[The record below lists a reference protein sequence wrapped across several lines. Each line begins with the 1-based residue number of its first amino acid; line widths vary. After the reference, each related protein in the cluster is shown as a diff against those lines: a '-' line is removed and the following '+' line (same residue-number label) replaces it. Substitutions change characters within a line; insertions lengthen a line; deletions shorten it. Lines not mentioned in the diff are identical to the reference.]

1 MTLIGRRCTGGDA
14 FSRARLI
21 ARTLSGGAF
30 APRLP
35 SGPVPVPLLS
45 AAIVSADNVIEAATA
60 RRLHP
65 FPFRTGQLSSGA
77 PMVLRK
83 RESRSPPSSSLPH
96 FPSPS
101 QEGGRGGG
109 RVFCGRTAPFPSFPC
124 LLSFFLSSLPLLS
137 SVFFF
142 LPARASAFAA
152 REEFRRRKQIMK
164 RRGTFRQEILYFLLK
179 SVLPYSG
186 TRNNCT
192 FIHEC

>member
-83 RESRSPPSSSLPH
+83 RESRSPPSSSLPP

-101 QEGGRGGG
+101 FSGRRTGRGKGFF
-109 RVFCGRTAPFPSFPC
+109 VAVPF
-124 LLSFFLSSLPLLS
+124 L
-137 SVFFF
+137 F
-142 LPARASAFAA
+142 LPAEGNSLDAATDGFGLTPFPNSFPFYRCTALFPFRTVLGFRGCAFCS
-152 REEFRRRKQIMK
+152 RS
-164 RRGTFRQEILYFLLK
+164 GH
-179 SVLPYSG
+179 SVSVAGYTVPYTSL
-186 TRNNCT
+186 
-192 FIHEC
+192 

>member
-65 FPFRTGQLSSGA
+65 FPFRTGQARRLHPFPFRTGQLSSGA

-83 RESRSPPSSSLPH
+83 RESRSPPSSPPGGFRQKGALPEFVFLH
-96 FPSPS
+96 ALPILYSRHSPIGFLFLLFPSFSRFGIPQGFS
-101 QEGGRGGG
+101 LFPPASASGGG
-109 RVFCGRTAPFPSFPC
+109 RDAGETR
-124 LLSFFLSSLPLLS
+124 
-137 SVFFF
+137 
-142 LPARASAFAA
+142 
-152 REEFRRRKQIMK
+152 REKTDEQRCY
-164 RRGTFRQEILYFLLK
+164 TE
-179 SVLPYSG
+179 
-186 TRNNCT
+186 
-192 FIHEC
+192 

>member
-45 AAIVSADNVIEAATA
+45 AAILSSDVIEAATA

-77 PMVLRK
+77 PMVVAAVF
-83 RESRSPPSSSLPH
+83 
-96 FPSPS
+96 FPSPFS
-101 QEGGRGGG
+101 VPFLFRKEDGEGEGFFRGRA
-109 RVFCGRTAPFPSFPC
+109 VPFPSF
-124 LLSFFLSSLPLLS
+124 SLPNLVTCCL
-137 SVFFF
+137 
-142 LPARASAFAA
+142 
-152 REEFRRRKQIMK
+152 
-164 RRGTFRQEILYFLLK
+164 
-179 SVLPYSG
+179 
-186 TRNNCT
+186 
-192 FIHEC
+192 

>member
-83 RESRSPPSSSLPH
+83 RESRSPPSSSLPP

-109 RVFCGRTAPFPSFPC
+109 RVFCGRAVPVPSFPC
-124 LLSFFLSSLPLLS
+124 LLSFFLLLSSLPLLS

-142 LPARASAFAA
+142 FPARASAFAA
-152 REEFRRRKQIMK
+152 REEPRRRAQIMK
-164 RRGTFRQEILYFLLK
+164 RRGGRKL
-179 SVLPYSG
+179 SS
-186 TRNNCT
+186 
-192 FIHEC
+192 

>member
-83 RESRSPPSSSLPH
+83 RESRSPPSSSLPP

-109 RVFCGRTAPFPSFPC
+109 RVFSFRASAVTFPSFPC

-152 REEFRRRKQIMK
+152 REEPRRRA
-164 RRGTFRQEILYFLLK
+164 
-179 SVLPYSG
+179 
-186 TRNNCT
+186 
-192 FIHEC
+192 

>member
-45 AAIVSADNVIEAATA
+45 AAILSSDVIEAATA

-83 RESRSPPSSSLPH
+83 RESRSPPSSSLPP

-109 RVFCGRTAPFPSFPC
+109 RVFSWPC
-124 LLSFFLSSLPLLS
+124 RSLSFLLLTQSCDMLPIIRLGVAVRYADTVFIRCLADCLPVLGNCLYCYSSL
-137 SVFFF
+137 
-142 LPARASAFAA
+142 
-152 REEFRRRKQIMK
+152 RK
-164 RRGTFRQEILYFLLK
+164 
-179 SVLPYSG
+179 
-186 TRNNCT
+186 C
-192 FIHEC
+192 

>member
-83 RESRSPPSSSLPH
+83 RESRSPPSSS
-96 FPSPS
+96 PSPFS
-101 QEGGRGGG
+101 
-109 RVFCGRTAPFPSFPC
+109 VPFT
-124 LLSFFLSSLPLLS
+124 
-137 SVFFF
+137 
-142 LPARASAFAA
+142 
-152 REEFRRRKQIMK
+152 
-164 RRGTFRQEILYFLLK
+164 RRGTGRGKGFFFSCKCRNFSFLSLLAFFFPFFPPFAFLRLLFPSRPRFRLCRPRGVPKAEADNEAARREETILLDICALK
-179 SVLPYSG
+179 VQSEFV
-186 TRNNCT
+186 
-192 FIHEC
+192 